1 MGKAKTN
8 TKTQEVNCA
17 TCGETYT
24 PDCDYRQGRCPH
36 HPPLVDVDK
45 IKEKFMKQPDPQ
57 AHFLLSVVKSG
68 VRIGA
73 GCTLILGM
81 FVTTG
86 VLLIIAE
93 AIGIAEEMV

>member
-8 TKTQEVNCA
+8 TKTQEVNCQ
-17 TCGETYT
+17 TCGKIYR

-36 HPPLVDVDK
+36 HPPLID
-45 IKEKFMKQPDPQ
+45 IKEKSMKQPDPQ

-68 VRIGA
+68 FRIAA
-73 GCTLILGM
+73 GCTLIMGFLVG
-81 FVTTG
+81 TG